1 MIYYTSTDLPVA
13 EKLAKAFEA
22 KYPGIAVRVER
33 TGAERV
39 FQRIGQEYSSNIHA
53 VDVVNSSDAAHFIV
67 WKRDGILAPYVPE
80 EVAKFYPAEH
90 RDPDGQFASF
100 RVWLSII
107 AYNTNLVKAEDAPK
121 SFADLLDPKWKGK
134 IVKAHPGYSGT
145 IMTATYQMQRDLG
158 WSFFEQLAKQNIM
171 QVQSSAD
178 PPKKLDLGERAVMA
192 DGNEYNIFQMKEA
205 GRPVEPVYATEGS
218 PLIIGPNGIFK
229 DAPQSERG
237 KAVPVVQP
245 QPRGPAAHHRCRRP
259 ALGACAD
266 GREGGAQAAQGHQDH
281 EGRRRGGRERERIRS
296 RRATPR
302 SSASDPNDL
311 RTAQNFRRRNACR
324 KDRRAASRAR
334 LPAATT
340 RKCEDLL
347 IDVVG
352 LCVTA
357 RNEDYVRS
365 ALAGCD
371 DDGPCT
377 AIGHARTLTAA
388 GAAFVNG
395 TAAHGEDFDDTFEG
409 GPVHAGAVIVPAVL
423 AACERHNPD
432 GRMALIGIAVGTEVL
447 CRLSLV
453 VPKAVH
459 KAGFHPTAVFG
470 AMGAAAGVGA
480 ALGLNARQ
488 IVDALGIAGSMAGG
502 IIEYLAEGAWT
513 KRLHAGWAAQSGIRA
528 ALLARGGFVGPRTVF
543 EGVHGLFH
551 GFAHT
556 TEGDYDALTGDFG
569 TRWVTDTLAFKPYP
583 CGTMAQ
589 PYIDCARRLAAR
601 GIKPEDVAEIVCE
614 VAEGTVHR
622 LWEPL
627 ADKQRPRN
635 GYAAK
640 FAVPYLLA
648 TGFVHG
654 GVGLGAFT
662 ESAIRDPRVLALAAK
677 VKFVIDPDNP
687 YPNNYTGHIRA
698 TLKDGSV
705 IEERQPYLRGGAQ
718 EPLTRQDVTD
728 KFALNAQHGGWSK
741 AQSDAAL
748 KLMAGLYRDKID
760 LSSLR
765 G

>member
-1 MIYYTSTDLPVA
+1 MTSELPKTAVA
-13 EKLAKAFEA
+13 EMLAA
-22 KYPGIAVRVER
+22 KIAALKPGA
-33 TGAERV
+33 
-39 FQRIGQEYSSNIHA
+39 
-53 VDVVNSSDAAHFIV
+53 
-67 WKRDGILAPYVPE
+67 
-80 EVAKFYPAEH
+80 
-90 RDPDGQFASF
+90 
-100 RVWLSII
+100 
-107 AYNTNLVKAEDAPK
+107 
-121 SFADLLDPKWKGK
+121 
-134 IVKAHPGYSGT
+134 
-145 IMTATYQMQRDLG
+145 
-158 WSFFEQLAKQNIM
+158 
-171 QVQSSAD
+171 
-178 PPKKLDLGERAVMA
+178 
-192 DGNEYNIFQMKEA
+192 
-205 GRPVEPVYATEGS
+205 
-218 PLIIGPNGIFK
+218 
-229 DAPQSERG
+229 
-237 KAVPVVQP
+237 
-245 QPRGPAAHHRCRRP
+245 
-259 ALGACAD
+259 
-266 GREGGAQAAQGHQDH
+266 
-281 EGRRRGGRERERIRS
+281 
-296 RRATPR
+296 
-302 SSASDPNDL
+302 
-311 RTAQNFRRRNACR
+311 
-324 KDRRAASRAR
+324 

-347 IDVVG
+347 IDIVG

-365 ALAGCD
+365 SMAGCD

-377 AIGHARTLTAA
+377 VIGHERMLTAA

-432 GRMALIGIAVGTEVL
+432 GRMALTGIAVGTEVL

-459 KAGFHPTAVFG
+459 KAGFHPTAIFG

-513 KRLHAGWAAQSGIRA
+513 KRMHAGWAAQSGIRA
-528 ALLARGGFVGPRTVF
+528 ALLAKAGFVGPRTVF

-589 PYIDCARRLAAR
+589 PYIDCAKRLAAR
-601 GIKPEDVAEIVCE
+601 GIAAEDIGEILCE

-635 GYAAK
+635 GYSAK

-662 ESAIRDPRVLALAAK
+662 ESAVHDPKVLALAAK

-687 YPNNYTGHIRA
+687 YPNNYTGHIKA
-698 TLKDGSV
+698 TMNDGSV
-705 IEERQPYLRGGAQ
+705 VEERQPYLRGGAR

-741 AQSDAAL
+741 PRSDEAL
-748 KLMAGLYRDKID
+748 RLLAGLYAGKID
-760 LSSLR
+760 ISSLR

>member
-1 MIYYTSTDLPVA
+1 MTSDLPKTAIA
-13 EKLAKAFEA
+13 ETLAA
-22 KYPGIAVRVER
+22 KIAALKPGA
-33 TGAERV
+33 
-39 FQRIGQEYSSNIHA
+39 
-53 VDVVNSSDAAHFIV
+53 
-67 WKRDGILAPYVPE
+67 
-80 EVAKFYPAEH
+80 
-90 RDPDGQFASF
+90 
-100 RVWLSII
+100 
-107 AYNTNLVKAEDAPK
+107 
-121 SFADLLDPKWKGK
+121 
-134 IVKAHPGYSGT
+134 
-145 IMTATYQMQRDLG
+145 
-158 WSFFEQLAKQNIM
+158 
-171 QVQSSAD
+171 
-178 PPKKLDLGERAVMA
+178 
-192 DGNEYNIFQMKEA
+192 
-205 GRPVEPVYATEGS
+205 
-218 PLIIGPNGIFK
+218 
-229 DAPQSERG
+229 
-237 KAVPVVQP
+237 
-245 QPRGPAAHHRCRRP
+245 
-259 ALGACAD
+259 
-266 GREGGAQAAQGHQDH
+266 
-281 EGRRRGGRERERIRS
+281 
-296 RRATPR
+296 
-302 SSASDPNDL
+302 
-311 RTAQNFRRRNACR
+311 
-324 KDRRAASRAR
+324 

-365 ALAGCD
+365 SMAGSD

-377 AIGHARTLTAA
+377 VIGHQRTLTAA

-409 GPVHAGAVIVPAVL
+409 GPVHAGAVIVAAVL

-432 GRMALIGIAVGTEVL
+432 GRMALTGIAVGTEVL

-480 ALGLNARQ
+480 ALGLNAKQ

-513 KRLHAGWAAQSGIRA
+513 KRMHAGWAAQSGLRA
-528 ALLARGGFVGPRTVF
+528 ALLARAGFVGPRTVF

-556 TEGDYDALTGDFG
+556 TRGDYDALTGDFD

-601 GIKPEDVAEIVCE
+601 GVAAEDVHEILCE

-627 ADKQRPRN
+627 ADKQRPSN
-635 GYAAK
+635 GYSAK

-662 ESAIRDPRVLALAAK
+662 ESAIRDAQVLALAAK

-687 YPNNYTGHIRA
+687 YPNNYTGHVRA
-698 TLKDGSV
+698 TLKDGRV
-705 IEERQPYLRGGAQ
+705 VEERQPYLRGGAQ

-728 KFALNAQHGGWSK
+728 KFGLNAAHGGWSK
-741 AQSDAAL
+741 SQSDAAL
-748 KLMAGLYRDKID
+748 RLLAGLYGGKID
-760 LSSLR
+760 ISSLR

>member
-1 MIYYTSTDLPVA
+1 MDGSLPKTSVA
-13 EKLAKAFEA
+13 E
-22 KYPGIAVRVER
+22 
-33 TGAERV
+33 
-39 FQRIGQEYSSNIHA
+39 
-53 VDVVNSSDAAHFIV
+53 
-67 WKRDGILAPYVPE
+67 ILAH
-80 EVAKFYPAEH
+80 K
-90 RDPDGQFASF
+90 
-100 RVWLSII
+100 I
-107 AYNTNLVKAEDAPK
+107 AALAP
-121 SFADLLDPKWKGK
+121 P
-134 IVKAHPGYSGT
+134 
-145 IMTATYQMQRDLG
+145 
-158 WSFFEQLAKQNIM
+158 
-171 QVQSSAD
+171 
-178 PPKKLDLGERAVMA
+178 
-192 DGNEYNIFQMKEA
+192 
-205 GRPVEPVYATEGS
+205 
-218 PLIIGPNGIFK
+218 
-229 DAPQSERG
+229 
-237 KAVPVVQP
+237 
-245 QPRGPAAHHRCRRP
+245 
-259 ALGACAD
+259 
-266 GREGGAQAAQGHQDH
+266 
-281 EGRRRGGRERERIRS
+281 
-296 RRATPR
+296 
-302 SSASDPNDL
+302 
-311 RTAQNFRRRNACR
+311 
-324 KDRRAASRAR
+324 R
-334 LPAATT
+334 LPAPVR

-352 LCVTA
+352 LCLTA
-357 RNEDYVRS
+357 RNEDYVRA
-365 ALAGCD
+365 ALAGWD
-371 DDGPCT
+371 EEGPCS
-377 AIGHARTLTAA
+377 AIGHTRGMSAA

-423 AACERHNPD
+423 AACERYHPD

-459 KAGFHPTAVFG
+459 RAGFHPTAIFG

-528 ALLARGGFVGPRTVF
+528 ALLARQGFVGPRTVF

-556 TEGDYDALTGDFG
+556 THGDYEAQTGDFG

-583 CGTMAQ
+583 CGTMAK
-589 PYIDCARRLAAR
+589 PYIDCARRLAAW
-601 GIKPEDVAEIVCE
+601 GVKLEDIDEIACE

-662 ESAIRDPRVLALAAK
+662 QSAISDSQVLALAAK
-677 VKFVIDPDNP
+677 VKYVIDPDNP
-687 YPNNYTGHIRA
+687 YPNNYTGHLRA
-698 TLKDGSV
+698 TMSDGGV
-705 IEERQPYLRGGAQ
+705 VEERQPYLRGGAQ

-728 KFALNAQHGGWSK
+728 KFVLNALHGGWTR
-741 AQSDAAL
+741 AQSDATL
-748 KLMAGLYRDKID
+748 KLLAGLYQGKIK
-760 LSSLR
+760 
-765 G
+765 